1 MKKIYIILLF
11 ILISSTARISAQNNM
26 MGVQYSIGYSTGDF
40 NNFIG
45 KVAFRGMSLD
55 YHNLVTENIGVGF
68 EIGWNYF
75 WEAKDY
81 ATYTEGSMSL
91 SGKQYRYCLA
101 TPFLVSLNYYL
112 APGEMINPFIGFGLG
127 TEYTRNEL
135 KMGLYERSSDVFHFV
150 MKPEI
155 GVFVNPGGNAGIYI
169 SARYYD
175 ALKSGNIGKRSYF
188 TTNIGLLW
196 QY

>member
-1 MKKIYIILLF
+1 MKKIYIIILL
-11 ILISSTARISAQNNM
+11 IMISVTSRMMAQNSM
-26 MGVQYSIGYSTGDF
+26 MGVQYSVGYTVGDF

-45 KVAFRGMSLD
+45 KVAFRGMELD

-75 WEAKDY
+75 WEEKDY
-81 ATYTEGSMSL
+81 ATYTEGTMSL

-101 TPFLVSLNYYL
+101 TPFLASVNYYF
-112 APGEMINPFIGFGLG
+112 APGEFINPYLGFGVG
-127 TEYTRNEL
+127 TQYTRNDL
-135 KMGLYERSSDVFHFV
+135 QMGLYERSSDVFHFV

-155 GVFVNPGGNAGIYI
+155 GVIINPGGNAGIYI

-175 ALKSGNIGKRSYF
+175 ALKSGDIGKRSYI

>member
-1 MKKIYIILLF
+1 MKKIYLILLLF
-11 ILISSTARISAQNNM
+11 LVSATSGIMAQNNM
-26 MGVQYSIGYSTGDF
+26 MGVQYSIGYSTGDL

-45 KVAFRGMSLD
+45 KVSFRGMSLD

-68 EIGWNYF
+68 EIGWNHF
-75 WEAKDY
+75 WEETDY
-81 ATYTEGSMSL
+81 TTYTEGTISL
-91 SGKQYRYCLA
+91 SGKQYRYCLI

-112 APGEMINPFIGFGLG
+112 APGEFINPYLGFGLG
-127 TEYTRNEL
+127 TEYTRNDL
-135 KMGLYERSSDVFHFV
+135 KMGLYSRSSDVFHFV
-150 MKPEI
+150 IKPEV
-155 GVFVNPGGNAGIYI
+155 GVIMNPGGNAGIYI

-175 ALKSGNIGKRSYF
+175 ALKSGDIGKRSYF

>member
-1 MKKIYIILLF
+1 MKKIYLIILL
-11 ILISSTARISAQNNM
+11 ILISATSRIIAQNNM

-45 KVAFRGMSLD
+45 KVAFRGMGLD

-81 ATYTEGSMSL
+81 ATYTEGTMSL

-101 TPFLVSLNYYL
+101 TPFLVSFNYYL
-112 APGEMINPFIGFGLG
+112 APGELVNPFIGFGLG

-155 GVFVNPGGNAGIYI
+155 GVIMNPGGNAGIYI

>member
-1 MKKIYIILLF
+1 MKKIYLIILL
-11 ILISSTARISAQNNM
+11 IMISATSRIMAQNNM
-26 MGVQYSIGYSTGDF
+26 MGVQYSIGYTTGDF

-55 YHNLVTENIGVGF
+55 YHKLVTENIGVGF

-75 WEAKDY
+75 WEEKPY

-101 TPFLVSLNYYL
+101 TPFTVSLNYYL
-112 APGEMINPFIGFGLG
+112 APGEFMNPFLGFGIG

-155 GVFVNPGGNAGIYI
+155 GVIINPGGNAGIYI

-175 ALKSGNIGKRSYF
+175 ALKSGDIGKRSYF